1 MTVPLLA
8 YFINYFLMYSSKL
21 VIFGLKFCGRC
32 ITTTLTL
39 FCENSS
45 NCPIGNQ
52 CFIWWPKSPR
62 QGVICTTISIFLT
75 CNYDHKGEYNLIL
88 SIYLILSYL
97 SYSTS
102 NSPDVVLLFGFA
114 CTFLISFAGI
124 SLGVNLR
131 NHFLAN
137 FIKFKW
143 LPCLF

>member
-1 MTVPLLA
+1 MPLLA
-8 YFINYFLMYSSKL
+8 YFINYFLIYSSKL
-21 VIFGLKFCGRC
+21 AIFGLKFCGRC

-62 QGVICTTISIFLT
+62 NGVILATIS
-75 CNYDHKGEYNLIL
+75 N
-88 SIYLILSYL
+88 SSP
-97 SYSTS
+97 
-102 NSPDVVLLFGFA
+102 NSPGVVLLFCFA

-143 LPCLF
+143 FTMPFFKKNWVAKVTQSTQI